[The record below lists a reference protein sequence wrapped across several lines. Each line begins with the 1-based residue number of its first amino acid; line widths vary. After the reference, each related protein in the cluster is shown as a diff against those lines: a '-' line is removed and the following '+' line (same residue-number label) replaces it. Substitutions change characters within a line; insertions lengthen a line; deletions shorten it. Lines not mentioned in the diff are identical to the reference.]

1 VTELATFY
9 QRLSMEFKDY
19 YAVMGVAREATQ
31 DEVKRAYRKLSRKYH
46 PDVSK
51 EADAEERFKEV
62 GEAYAVLKDPEKR
75 AAYDQLGANY
85 KAGQEFR
92 PPPGWDDGFEFSGAG
107 AGANAGRG
115 YAGGGFGGGQYS
127 DFFEELFAQQRGG
140 RRGGGQFSMR
150 GDDRHARIS
159 IDFRDSYTGAQRP
172 VTLHVPDVTADGH
185 VVTKEKTLNIKIPKG
200 IQEGQKIRLAG
211 QGGPGMGKGKAGDLF
226 LEIDFSPA
234 KRYRVDGA
242 DVHLTLPVT
251 PWEAALGATIKVP
264 IPTGDVDLKIP
275 ANSRQGSKLRLK
287 GKGLPGKTPGD
298 LFVVL
303 EVQQPPADSDAAKEL
318 YKQMAEELAFNP
330 RADL

>member
-1 VTELATFY
+1 
-9 QRLSMEFKDY
+9 MEFKDY
-19 YAVMGVAREATQ
+19 YEVMGVARDATQ

-46 PDVSK
+46 PDVST

-85 KAGQEFR
+85 KAGQDFH
-92 PPPGWDDGFEFSGAG
+92 PPPGWDEGFEFSG

-115 YAGGGFGGGQYS
+115 YAGGFGGAQYS

-140 RRGGGQFSMR
+140 RSGGGRSAGGQFNMR

-172 VTLHVPDVTADGH
+172 ITLHVPEVTAEGH

-211 QGGPGMGKGKAGDLF
+211 QGGPGMGSGKAGDLF
-226 LEIDFSPA
+226 LEIDFKPA
-234 KRYRVDGA
+234 KRYRVEGA
-242 DVHLTLPVT
+242 DVYLTLPVT
-251 PWEAALGATIKVP
+251 PWEAALGATVKVP
-264 IPTGDVDLKIP
+264 IPTGNVDLKIP

-298 LFVVL
+298 FYAVL
-303 EVQQPPADSDAAKEL
+303 DVQQPPADSDVAKEL
-318 YKQMAEELAFNP
+318 YKRMAEELTFDP